1 MQARLFGAASGPAF
15 DRQFRR
21 ARRVALSATAWY
33 EHAPGWMSGDDVLFD
48 QLAATIRWTESE
60 RVMYEKLVGV
70 PRLTAR
76 LPADGDP
83 PAVLTDALAA
93 MSERYDRPVETLS
106 LAWYRDGRDSVA
118 WHGDRMG
125 DQVADCIV
133 AIVSLRGPRRL
144 RLRPDGGGAEVAAFD
159 LGFGDL
165 LVMGGSCQRDF
176 EHAVPKVAS
185 APPRMSVM
193 FRTRSTA

>member
-15 DRQFRR
+15 DAAFRR
-21 ARRVALSATAWY
+21 ARRVELSATAWY
-33 EHAPGWMSGDDVLFD
+33 EHVPGWMSGDDLLFD

-83 PAVLTDALAA
+83 PAVLTEALAA
-93 MSERYDRPVETLS
+93 MSARYDRPVETLS

-133 AIVSLRGPRRL
+133 AIASLRGPRRL
-144 RLRPDGGGAEVAAFD
+144 KLRPHGGGREVAAFD
-159 LGFGDL
+159 LGYGDL

-193 FRTRSTA
+193 FRTRTSA